1 MIWADKDAF
10 GPPDRGAE
18 MVALMPHAK
27 LQVVHDAG
35 HLAWLDQIDE
45 CTNLITAFAQS

>member
-1 MIWADKDAF
+1 MLS
-10 GPPDRGAE
+10 DRLIGVLE
-18 MVALMPHAK
+18 MVGLMPHAK